1 MILMCCQKN
10 ALNSI
15 ERSFRNNKG
24 LSGKIQTNKVKV
36 KHADPENIDTP
47 CFSQNTLNDMK
58 KCILSNQ
65 NMHED
70 DSAFRSATTDV

>member
-1 MILMCCQKN
+1 MVSKN

-15 ERSFRNNKG
+15 ERSFGINKV

-65 NMHED
+65 NKHED
-70 DSAFRSATTDV
+70 DSGCRSAIKDVWSTV